1 MVNRARRQFV
11 AVIMGILLIV
21 FFCMGA
27 AIILTAETTQ
37 KEKIKNMLN
46 PFDTT
51 AKFNGY
57 RRFVLGCS
65 WSGTFVV
72 DANAGKL
79 FTTDEIENIFRFIYE
94 RENFSVYLENPPA
107 HGTESWGE
115 YEDYFYRIN
124 FVEDGFLICVID
136 GSPAQALTDQ
146 VILSTVLCS
155 LIALAVLF
163 VIVYFLSYWIVKPI
177 DEALKKQQ
185 QFISDASHELKT
197 PLTIISANTD
207 ILQNDYGEV
216 QWLSNIRQQTAR
228 MNAMVGEMLN
238 LAKLQEDA
246 PLVMSDFNLSSAVL
260 NSVLPFDCVA
270 FEKHKLLDTNI
281 EPGITYH
288 GDEGCLK
295 KAVTILVDNALKY
308 ASDGGEVRVSLK
320 TENNRPVL
328 AVYNTGCTMDEKDK
342 NHIFERFYRK
352 DSSRNSQT
360 GGSGL
365 GLAILKAM
373 ADKNKWKLS
382 VQLKTGEYTKFIM
395 IL

>member
-1 MVNRARRQFV
+1 M
-11 AVIMGILLIV
+11 
-21 FFCMGA
+21 
-27 AIILTAETTQ
+27 
-37 KEKIKNMLN
+37 
-46 PFDTT
+46 
-51 AKFNGY
+51 
-57 RRFVLGCS
+57 
-65 WSGTFVV
+65 
-72 DANAGKL
+72 
-79 FTTDEIENIFRFIYE
+79 
-94 RENFSVYLENPPA
+94 
-107 HGTESWGE
+107 
-115 YEDYFYRIN
+115 
-124 FVEDGFLICVID
+124 
-136 GSPAQALTDQ
+136 
-146 VILSTVLCS
+146 
-155 LIALAVLF
+155 
-163 VIVYFLSYWIVKPI
+163 
-177 DEALKKQQ
+177 
-185 QFISDASHELKT
+185 
-197 PLTIISANTD
+197 
-207 ILQNDYGEV
+207 